1 MVAVTGYFCFGRLRN
16 SGVLKKIC
24 FFGEKGLTKSDI
36 HVKIIKLSGKMA
48 ELV

>member
-1 MVAVTGYFCFGRLRN
+1 MAAIMLNFCFERLKN
-16 SGVLKKIC
+16 SGVFKKIC